1 VEKLGAD
8 SCGKPLPCLPSA
20 PRFIPVSGPP
30 SPGLTTAERGLA
42 PQDGS
47 DRSHL
52 GSQDPWFSMV
62 GPPSRSSPGSWMDAG
77 FKNRISAR
85 IGAGEHDH
93 CSRRN

>member
-1 VEKLGAD
+1 MDNLGAD

-47 DRSHL
+47 ARTHL
-52 GSQDPWFSMV
+52 GSQHPCRSMV
-62 GPPSRSSPGSWMDAG
+62 GPPSLRLPGPGWMLGSRTESSRG
-77 FKNRISAR
+77 
-85 IGAGEHDH
+85 
-93 CSRRN
+93 